1 MLNAASTQ
9 ALAAD
14 FDWKKFNGTKVHLLL
29 NKHPYADAMIADLD
43 NFKAL
48 TGMDVTYDIFPEDVY
63 FDKVTAAL
71 SSKSSQYDAFMTGAY
86 MTWTYGPA
94 GWVDDLNAYIKD
106 PAKTNP
112 KYAWDDVLPGLR
124 ASTAWNGVPGG
135 ALGSADAKQW
145 CIPWGYELN
154 SITYNRKMYDK
165 AGVKPPKNLPDLVET
180 AAKLTKDLGG
190 PYGIGVR
197 GSRSW
202 ATIHPG
208 FLSGYANY
216 GQKDLTV
223 SADGKLKAA
232 MNTAGVEGLSQAVR
246 RNDPEFRAEELV
258 DLHLVSGRHR
268 SWRRRFGD
276 DLRRRHPRLFHGRRR
291 QQGEGQSRLPRLRG
305 QSRRQG
311 ADAERLDL
319 VAGDEFLRQAEGR
332 RLVFHAMGVLDRTR
346 HVRRAQDGLRQSR
359 PRLGVRR
366 TRRSRTRLNKSYSG
380 YLEQY
385 GGLGAGRENLLHAA
399 TVVLRRHHPMGGG
412 AAEDGRQGSAGR
424 RRARPARRGDRQA
437 IEGRWPRLSGAAS
450 PDGGRRASI
459 PARPRAARIASRLS
473 KSAARCGAIS
483 LAIARAIACASPVM
497 TL

>member
-1 MLNAASTQ
+1 MSQKAKDFFEQYKAGKISRRDLMLGAGKLGISAATANFMLNAASTQ

-14 FDWKKFNGTKVHLLL
+14 FDWKKFKGAKLHLLL

-48 TGMDVTYDIFPEDVY
+48 TGMEATYDIFPEDVY

-94 GWVDDLNAYIKD
+94 GWVDDLGAYIKD

-145 CIPWGYELN
+145 CIPWAYELN
-154 SITYNRKMYDK
+154 SIAYNRKMYDK
-165 AGVKPPKNLPDLVET
+165 AGVQPPMNMPDLVEK

-223 SADGKLKAA
+223 GADGKLKAA
-232 MNTAGVEGLSQAVR
+232 MNTAGSKAYHKLFIEMVQNSGPKNWSTYTWYQVGT
-246 RNDPEFRAEELV
+246 
-258 DLHLVSGRHR
+258 DLGAGASATIYDADVLGY
-268 SWRRRFGD
+268 FMDGGD
-276 DLRRRHPRLFHGRRR
+276 NKEKGNLG
-291 QQGEGQSRLPRLRG
+291 
-305 QSRRQG
+305 
-311 ADAERLDL
+311 
-319 VAGDEFLRQAEGR
+319 
-332 RLVFHAMGVLDRTR
+332 FHAFAPNPEAKAPTPNIWIWSLAMNSFGTQKDAAWYFMQWASSTEHDLFGATKTDFVNP
-346 HVRRAQDGLRQSR
+346 VRASVANDEAFK
-359 PRLGVRR
+359 
-366 TRRSRTRLNKSYSG
+366 TRLNKSYAG
-380 YLEQY
+380 YVDQLAASSPGAKIYFTPQPLFFDVTTLWAETLQKMVAKEVPVDE
-385 GGLGAGRENLLHAA
+385 GLDQLAATIDKQLKDAGLG
-399 TVVLRRHHPMGGG
+399 
-412 AAEDGRQGSAGR
+412 
-424 RRARPARRGDRQA
+424 
-437 IEGRWPRLSGAAS
+437 
-450 PDGGRRASI
+450 
-459 PARPRAARIASRLS
+459 
-473 KSAARCGAIS
+473 
-483 LAIARAIACASPVM
+483 
-497 TL
+497 